1 MQIANS
7 VAKGERA
14 PGPWPSAGSCIKGAR
29 ESDTHR
35 RDPLFSTRCSQ
46 EPGPEVDIPIS
57 YSSPLSNSTFLDF
70 NSWNTNL
77 TQLPTGQN
85 ATNIKMNVALVLD
98 RANDA
103 SKLLSSDWATRATAI
118 ADQAT
123 IWSTYGADKTQYADT
138 MSALKSL
145 GFNPLN
151 ESTLNLSPAAGAAP
165 PQYITT
171 EASRT
176 IWVSVDETSFQ
187 TLFNTRLKTGDG
199 YTFWEGSLS
208 LPTTLSSVKGLWFD
222 YTFAAVAAATGTGTL
237 VTPSQG
243 YQSPGN
249 ASTAPSTQ
257 APQTLAQT
265 YYKFP
270 LGSAVPTGPIG
281 LIEPGVGTA
290 LPNVSLSPN
299 TTPPEFVKA
308 LDTYRQSVGLPGG
321 VSVTSVSPGGESYPT
336 PSSATAFNPAGERS
350 LDFGVVTSVAPNS
363 PLIAYAGSGT
373 ASNAQAN
380 PYTAYQGAFWDT
392 INKPEVIT
400 SSFSLGA
407 MVAKDSP
414 FLFAARELFKDAAL
428 RGITVFNDNGDRGSG
443 ASFANGQT
451 NVNTAHSSPFAVMVG
466 GTSVS
471 SLPVAEADATLSQ
484 IVTGALDKNLAIV
497 WQLIAGGLNQ
507 LPQSGGL
514 STALLVE
521 TVWNQYYVNGNLIEN
536 RKNGTGFNH
545 NNTASSGVDASQAIP
560 DYQKAFGLTPT
571 ESDTGHATGRG
582 TPDVAANAGSN
593 LFYLTPA
600 PAMKSNMS
608 ADGTSAATPLWA
620 ALAAQI
626 NAIFH
631 DQGLP
636 KLGYMNDLL
645 YIAAAIAPGSF
656 NDITIGNSTSSY
668 VNGGSFQTQNS
679 AGTGLTNITPTGFGY
694 DAGDG
699 YDLVTG
705 LGTPNGTLLARTLT
719 WIAHEQVSFSKTP
732 KLLDAVGTTG
742 WKSAADQALIIQ
754 AGYAGVTGI
763 DLTVGNETHDWDA
776 GGKMSYAWTA
786 RMAQQALQSDFDPT
800 LVRMY
805 DKHSQGNAWSVHAGF
820 GESIGVTANGA
831 AGTAYQVGLT
841 SAFGMA
847 DFLAS
852 DGTVHL
858 ARAVAIAETVGAQ
871 SDQTA
876 IVRMRQA
883 GQNDLSV
890 TLYRV
895 DDANGHIAGLA
906 PGAPGYAAAAEANA
920 YHFLDGEMAM
930 RGPGYG
936 GFKQAEIAGV
946 NARDLVA
953 MKLTNHTT
961 GATYW
966 AFQEANGDRVQH
978 LWNYGANTWGW
989 EDTHGGGD
997 RDYNDL
1003 VVQIDFTSAA
1013 GHGWLA

>member
-1 MQIANS
+1 
-7 VAKGERA
+7 
-14 PGPWPSAGSCIKGAR
+14 
-29 ESDTHR
+29 
-35 RDPLFSTRCSQ
+35 
-46 EPGPEVDIPIS
+46 
-57 YSSPLSNSTFLDF
+57 
-70 NSWNTNL
+70 
-77 TQLPTGQN
+77 
-85 ATNIKMNVALVLD
+85 MNVAVVLD
-98 RANDA
+98 RANDP
-103 SKLLSSDWATRATAI
+103 SGLLASDWATRTTAI

-123 IWSTYGADKTQYADT
+123 IWSTYGANSTQYASVMDT
-138 MSALKSL
+138 LKALDPSHVHV
-145 GFNPLN
+145 LN
-151 ESTLNLSPAAGAAP
+151 ESTLNLSPPAGAGYQ
-165 PQYITT
+165 QYITT

-176 IWVSVDETSFQ
+176 IWVQIDSSGFTSLFDN
-187 TLFNTRLKTGDG
+187 TLLQASAADGGYAFWAGRLKLPD
-199 YTFWEGSLS
+199 SLVS
-208 LPTTLSSVKGLWFD
+208 NGVKGLWFD
-222 YTFAAVAAATGTGTL
+222 YNFEAVAATTGTGTL

-249 ASTAPSTQ
+249 ASTKSSTQ

-265 YYKFP
+265 YYNFP

-290 LPNVSLSPN
+290 LPADSSLS
-299 TTPPEFVKA
+299 FDRA
-308 LDTYRQSVGLPGG
+308 LDTFRNTVGLPGG
-321 VSVTSVSPGGESYPT
+321 VNVTSVAPGGESYPV
-336 PSSATAFNPAGERS
+336 PSSTTAFDPAGERS
-350 LDFGVVTSVAPNS
+350 LDFGVVTSIAPNS
-363 PLIAYAGSGT
+363 HLIAYAGSGT
-373 ASNAQAN
+373 ANHGHANA
-380 PYTAYQGAFWDT
+380 YTAYQAAFWDT
-392 INKPEVIT
+392 INKPDVIT

-414 FLFAARELFKDAAL
+414 FLFATRELFKDAAL
-428 RGITVFNDNGDRGSG
+428 RGISVFNDNGDKGSG
-443 ASFANGQT
+443 GAFANGQT
-451 NVNTAHSSPFAVMVG
+451 NVNTAHSSPFAVLVG
-466 GTSVS
+466 GTSAS

-484 IVTGALDKNLAIV
+484 IVTGAIDKNLAIV

-521 TVWNQYYVNGNLIEN
+521 TVWNQYYVSGNLIEN
-536 RKNGTGFNH
+536 RRTGTGFYH
-545 NNTASSGVDASQAIP
+545 NNTASSGVDASQPIP

-571 ESDTGHATGRG
+571 ESDTGRATGRG
-582 TPDVAANAGSN
+582 TPDVAANAGGN
-593 LFYLTPA
+593 LFYRTPTA
-600 PAMKSNMS
+600 SMVGTMGG
-608 ADGTSAATPLWA
+608 DGTSAATPLWA
-620 ALAAQI
+620 ALATQI
-626 NAIFH
+626 NAIFG
-631 DQGLP
+631 DQDLP

-656 NDITIGNSTSSY
+656 NDITIGNSVSSF
-668 VNGGSFQTQNS
+668 VGGGSFQTQPLS
-679 AGTGLTNITPTGFGY
+679 GTGLTGITPTGFGY
-694 DAGDG
+694 EAGDG

-742 WKSAADQALIIQ
+742 WKSGADQALIVQ
-754 AGYAGVTGI
+754 AGYAGATGI

-776 GGKMSYAWTA
+776 GGKMAYAWTA
-786 RMAQQALQSDFDPT
+786 RMAQQTLQADFDPT
-800 LVRMY
+800 LVRMF
-805 DKHSQGNAWSVHAGF
+805 DKHAQGTAWSVHAGF

-858 ARAVAIAETVGAQ
+858 ARAVAIAETVGAK

-883 GQNDLSV
+883 GQDDLSV
-890 TLYRV
+890 TLYHV
-895 DDANGHIAGLA
+895 DDASGRIAGLA
-906 PGAPGYAAAAEANA
+906 PGAPGYAAAAEASA
-920 YHFLDGEMAM
+920 YHFANGDIKM

-936 GFKQAEIAGV
+936 GFKQGEIVNVDAG
-946 NARDLVA
+946 DMIA
-953 MKLTNHTT
+953 MKLVNETT

-966 AFQEANGDRVQH
+966 AFQEANGDRMQH

-1003 VVQIDFTSAA
+1003 VVQIDFTSAY
-1013 GHGWLA
+1013 GHGWLT